1 MFKRPRLRPARPIV
15 NVGLTASLI
24 FLAACSGEKPET
36 PEIREDTSVTSDENV
51 NANGVTLQAVWATS
65 SLSAPIA
72 DLAFVGGPEPILA
85 AVLDTGELQLFTLE
99 GDRITSPA
107 ALGVAE
113 LATGQ
118 ALVLDEAAI
127 SIFPGISQ
135 DGSINAYAY
144 NSVLGDPIALDVL
157 PGLGA
162 AGLCAGA
169 PIDATSIMQLAYWTD
184 AEPETLIHGH
194 VQQIDGEL
202 AWAPITAIKSPDG
215 PITSCIASFA
225 LSFET
230 AETASDL
237 AELVK
242 FDQIFTIARTQ
253 DNTLTIRADNMDAKP
268 VSIVDGITVRASE
281 APTAV
286 AALGTV
292 LYGGYPNGVIVIGG
306 PVGDGHQ
313 ITFIEPGSL
322 FETQP

>member
-1 MFKRPRLRPARPIV
+1 MFKRPRLRPTCPVV
-15 NVGLTASLI
+15 NAGVAASVI

-36 PEIREDTSVTSDENV
+36 PEIRNETGAIVTENV
-51 NANGVTLQAVWATS
+51 NDNGVTLQAVWATS
-65 SLSAPIA
+65 SLSAPIV

-85 AVLDTGELQLFTLE
+85 TVLETGELQLFTLE
-99 GDRITSPA
+99 GDRITTPVD
-107 ALGVAE
+107 LGIAE

-118 ALVLDEAAI
+118 ALVLDEAPI
-127 SIFPGISQ
+127 SIFPGIDM

-144 NSVLGDPIALDVL
+144 NTVLGDPIGLDVL
-157 PGLGA
+157 PGVGA

-169 PIDATSIMQLAYWTD
+169 PLDGTSIMQLAYWTNAD
-184 AEPETLIHGH
+184 PETLVHGH
-194 VQQIDGEL
+194 VQQVDGEL
-202 AWAPITAIKSPDG
+202 AWAPIGTLQSPNG

-225 LSFET
+225 LSLET
-230 AETASDL
+230 AANASDL

-242 FDQIFTIARTQ
+242 FDKIFTIARTQ
-253 DNTLTIRADNMDAKP
+253 DNTLTVREDKQAAKRATILN
-268 VSIVDGITVRASE
+268 GITVRASE
-281 APTAV
+281 TPTAV
-286 AALGTV
+286 AALGSV